1 MNDKLNI
8 EKETDSGFKVFVRV
22 TAVVL
27 SIVISLVIAVM
38 VGIGLALWD
47 TGKSVE
53 DLKIAYG
60 MQKETADYYEVPD
73 SDNLPN
79 DYEHSDAGNLQ
90 DKDNHADDESVMDD
104 IQNADESDDADSQ
117 TDETFTE
124 IQEDN
129 ISGDAEKEPEE
140 SVEPEESAEP
150 VEGIAAN
157 DLSDNP
163 ENHNVFDGADEESD
177 ELPPIVYPDPNVNY
191 PIPFSN
197 VDENY
202 FSDALFIGDSRMQ
215 GFGLWS
221 GLPATFYTSTGFQ
234 LYRYETTKVVRTED
248 GKEPIFNALP
258 YDAFTKIYIKVGLN
272 EIGWGTE
279 EKFESIYAQFI
290 QQLREQEPRAIIFI
304 HGLLPVTAQ
313 KSASDAYINNEKIIA
328 RNNALAVFAQ
338 TQNAYYLNVWDA
350 LADANGCLPAEMAGD
365 GIHMKSQYMPLWT
378 DYLMQHGV
386 VR

>member
-22 TAVVL
+22 AAVVL

-60 MQKETADYYEVPD
+60 MQKEAADDYECPD
-73 SDNLPN
+73 SDDLSDDYKYSDADNLP
-79 DYEHSDAGNLQ
+79 
-90 DKDNHADDESVMDD
+90 DKDNHADDEAVMDD
-104 IQNADESDDADSQ
+104 IQNADESDDVDSQ

-140 SVEPEESAEP
+140 NVE
-150 VEGIAAN
+150 
-157 DLSDNP
+157 
-163 ENHNVFDGADEESD
+163 
-177 ELPPIVYPDPNVNY
+177 PIVYPDPNVNY

-350 LADANGCLPAEMAGD
+350 LADENGCLPAEMAGD

-378 DYLMQHGV
+378 DYLMQHGI